1 MITAR
6 KPLAKCDD
14 YQFQRLILQIPA
26 LGKIYRVASM
36 FIMTRALG
44 TPRDVERRESGSIF
58 CETNHF

>member
-6 KPLAKCDD
+6 TPLAKCDD

-36 FIMTRALG
+36 FIITRALG